1 MLDFIRIA
9 CAVPDVAV
17 ADVARNAEKICNY
30 IAEADE
36 QGVDLLV
43 FPELSLTGA
52 TCGDLFFEDALY
64 DAVKAGLRQVV
75 YCTAEH
81 PEVAV
86 VLGLPVRRGMR
97 LYNCAAMIVD
107 SEIMGLSVKT
117 NLTAEEKRWFTSC
130 TNLDAC
136 LMNDEELGVRGVVD
150 DEGYT
155 IPMNMNAYTVGNMT
169 AIGVTFGTDL
179 TAPISP
185 AADLAIHGAE
195 VIVSL
200 DAAPEIVGSRDRRME
215 LIKHQSDILNA
226 VSAYCSAGMMESTRT
241 AFTPAIA
248 SSLRTAMCWLKM
260 IT

>member
-17 ADVARNAEKICNY
+17 GDVARNAEKICNY

-43 FPELSLTGA
+43 FPELALTGA
-52 TCGDLFFEDALY
+52 TCGDLFFEDALH

-81 PEVAV
+81 PQVAV

-117 NLTAEEKRWFTSC
+117 NLTVEEKRWFTS
-130 TNLDAC
+130 
-136 LMNDEELGVRGVVD
+136 GH
-150 DEGYT
+150 
-155 IPMNMNAYTVGNMT
+155 
-169 AIGVTFGTDL
+169 
-179 TAPISP
+179 ISIRK
-185 AADLAIHGAE
+185 AA
-195 VIVSL
+195 S
-200 DAAPEIVGSRDRRME
+200 
-215 LIKHQSDILNA
+215 
-226 VSAYCSAGMMESTRT
+226 
-241 AFTPAIA
+241 
-248 SSLRTAMCWLKM
+248 
-260 IT
+260 